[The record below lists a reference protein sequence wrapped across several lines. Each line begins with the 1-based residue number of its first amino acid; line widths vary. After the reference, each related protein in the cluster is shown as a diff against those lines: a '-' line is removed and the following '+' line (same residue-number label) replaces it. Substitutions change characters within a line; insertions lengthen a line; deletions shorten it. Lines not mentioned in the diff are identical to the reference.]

1 MFVSARYLYF
11 FEKGNPQVTV
21 ASIQGLIELIMNE
34 MQSDTVTTP
43 DPAADAFL
51 ASTTRYIQFQKQ
63 KGGTVGEKYEPI
75 KVWHADEWYP
85 CSCHVKTSEQFVHG
99 LVQQLFSIVFGFQ
112 LKNHKLVCSWLWAD
126 RKNYLV
132 IKFGLRFTM

>member
-85 CSCHVKTSEQFVHG
+85 CSCHVRLRSN
-99 LVQQLFSIVFGFQ
+99 LFMGWSSNCFQ
-112 LKNHKLVCSWLWAD
+112 LSLDFNWRTTSLCVHDYELTAKTTW
-126 RKNYLV
+126 
-132 IKFGLRFTM
+132 